1 MKEKMVT
8 RTFDMTTV
16 DVMCLT
22 ISTREVS
29 MHGYDLAGHLT
40 SKDEILKELK
50 KEVETED
57 FIPTA
62 VTAISY
68 HELLLGMSEHDFIK
82 YATVL
87 PPRGVKN
94 DGE

>member
-8 RTFDMTTV
+8 RTFEMTTAE
-16 DVMCLT
+16 VMCLT

-29 MHGYDLAGHLT
+29 VHTYDLAGHLT
-40 SKDEILKELK
+40 SKEDVLKGLK
-50 KEVETED
+50 KDVETED

-68 HELLLGMSEHDFIK
+68 HELLLGMPEKDFIK
-82 YATVL
+82 YATIL
-87 PPRGVKN
+87 PPRAAKN